1 MGADVLPYFVF
12 TLGRDR
18 LMAEQFTRSPC
29 SVMLWSDLTLYLKPA
44 PVLKLSIGWRRAVSS
59 TLQPMDPGNTA
70 SGADWVGGWVGNQDA
85 STRCGEGT
93 PPPPNVPGIKYLGKI
108 SSYTQLSEL
117 PSFRYELLTCTE
129 SVRKRHR
136 DNTLFP
142 SNYKTDV
149 KDVIL
154 KSL

>member
-93 PPPPNVPGIKYLGKI
+93 PPPPTY
-108 SSYTQLSEL
+108 Q
-117 PSFRYELLTCTE
+117 E
-129 SVRKRHR
+129 S
-136 DNTLFP
+136 NTLARSVAILSYQSSRVLDMNCWLVLSP
-142 SNYKTDV
+142 WGNGTETTPCSPVITKLMLKT
-149 KDVIL
+149 
-154 KSL
+154 